1 MRALSEVAYI
11 SDSMESSN
19 FLPEGE
25 KQDPEKEQ
33 SASNNAVGAGFFK
46 TMGIPILAGRDF
58 KANDTANSPKVGIL
72 SESLARKAFP
82 GQNPIGRHFLAHWHP
97 REGKPGD
104 WIEVVG
110 ICADTRYWSLK
121 QDPVGMFYE
130 PYLQTAN
137 LDFGATYEVRTRL
150 KPESIAPA
158 LRLAVQ
164 YIDPDLPLED
174 VRTQQEQIDAT
185 MQQERIFASLTAG
198 FGVLALSL
206 ACVGVYGV
214 MAYSVAQRTNEIGIR
229 LALGATP
236 RQVLS
241 MVLREA
247 WWLSFG
253 GIAVGIGAALLQA
266 RLVKSL
272 LYGLQPNDS
281 FALAG
286 AALLLILVG
295 LSAGWI
301 PARRAAGVQPMQAL
315 RHE

>member
-1 MRALSEVAYI
+1 
-11 SDSMESSN
+11 
-19 FLPEGE
+19 
-25 KQDPEKEQ
+25 
-33 SASNNAVGAGFFK
+33 
-46 TMGIPILAGRDF
+46 MGIPILAGRDF

-164 YIDPDLPLED
+164 SIDPDLPLED

-229 LALGATP
+229 LALARYRARCCRWFCARHGGFHSAE
-236 RQVLS
+236 
-241 MVLREA
+241 LR
-247 WWLSFG
+247 WG
-253 GIAVGIGAALLQA
+253 
-266 RLVKSL
+266 LVQLCCRRGSS
-272 LYGLQPNDS
+272 NRCFMDCS
-281 FALAG
+281 RMI
-286 AALLLILVG
+286 LLLWPG
-295 LSAGWI
+295 QRCS
-301 PARRAAGVQPMQAL
+301 
-315 RHE
+315 